1 MTSVKGKVDDLKKK
15 ETQMTFPLTNEIV
28 TIYRMEYTTTTNL
41 RLLGSGKSIEFFIS
55 SIFVFYLFFNSN
67 LKKKIKIKGKKSQWV
82 LKSIEDP
89 EKREKVF
96 VWKKDEKG
104 GKKKKPA
111 AS

>member
-1 MTSVKGKVDDLKKK
+1 
-15 ETQMTFPLTNEIV
+15 
-28 TIYRMEYTTTTNL
+28 
-41 RLLGSGKSIEFFIS
+41 
-55 SIFVFYLFFNSN
+55 
-67 LKKKIKIKGKKSQWV
+67 

-104 GKKKKPA
+104 GKNEKKKPA

>member
-1 MTSVKGKVDDLKKK
+1 
-15 ETQMTFPLTNEIV
+15 
-28 TIYRMEYTTTTNL
+28 
-41 RLLGSGKSIEFFIS
+41 
-55 SIFVFYLFFNSN
+55 
-67 LKKKIKIKGKKSQWV
+67 